1 MDSKKL
7 AKLYAST
14 RAMTFFSYQ
23 DRSSEE
29 AIRINNRLSITTGNW
44 STVKEQFIEERFAQR
59 RYEAWNMAEWARNE
73 KELLNTINFD
83 EWPDRKVLKERYSRE
98 LSNIINGR
106 IKSSE
111 QRLSF
116 KWIGGEPQLK
126 ELFKALKSKYIEST
140 WKDFQ
145 SLFRAQ
151 EIKNINPIQWKESAW
166 ELYFLIDEL
175 ATHLKLVE
183 NSRINNKIVDCFI
196 NCNGEPF
203 KAVKQQKSQAKQ
215 GVAGSHEKQKVLVEI
230 LEKVR
235 QAR

>member
-1 MDSKKL
+1 MASKLL
-7 AKLYAST
+7 AKIQAGT
-14 RAMTFFSYQ
+14 RALFLFTYQ

-44 STVKEQFIEERFAQR
+44 SAVKEQFIEERYSR
-59 RYEAWNMAEWARNE
+59 REQEAWSRAQWARQE
-73 KELLNTINFD
+73 KKYLEKIDFSEYQD
-83 EWPDRKVLKERYSRE
+83 MQVLKESYSRE

-106 IKSSE
+106 IKSTE
-111 QRLSF
+111 QQLSF

-126 ELFKALKSKYIEST
+126 QLFKALKPKYIEAT

-151 EIKNINPIQWKESAW
+151 EIENINPIQWKESAW

-183 NSRINNKIVDCFI
+183 NRRINSKIMDCFI
-196 NCNGEPF
+196 SCNGEPF

-215 GVAGSHEKQKVLVEI
+215 GVAGSQFKEEKLKKI
-230 LEKVR
+230 LK
-235 QAR
+235 AL